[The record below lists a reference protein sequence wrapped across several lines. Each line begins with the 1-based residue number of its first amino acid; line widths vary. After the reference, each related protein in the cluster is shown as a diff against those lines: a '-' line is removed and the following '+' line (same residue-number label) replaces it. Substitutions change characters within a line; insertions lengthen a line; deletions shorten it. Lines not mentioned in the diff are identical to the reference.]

1 MSRAIAPALLRQI
14 NNLLDR
20 YTDLAIVPSREDSIL
35 LRGRLSFAAEHH
47 TTQQVS
53 DSFDLEIS
61 VPRSFPSDLPSV
73 RELAGRIPQ
82 SFHRLADG
90 ALCLGS
96 PLRLKAE
103 LAKAPN
109 LTDFV
114 ERCVIPYLF
123 GFSVSQSGGEL
134 PFKELNHGLPG
145 LLDDY
150 ELFLGTRNAEEVMGF
165 LLLLGFRKRVANK
178 RMCPCRNGLRFGRCH
193 SPKLNVLRQL
203 ATRRWYRGHA
213 TQMATMHA
221 RATVRK

>member
-20 YTDLAIVPSREDSIL
+20 YTDLAIVPSREDGIL
-35 LRGRLSFAAEHH
+35 LRGRLSFVVEHH

-53 DSFDLEIS
+53 DSFNLEIS
-61 VPRSFPSDLPSV
+61 VPRSFPSDVPSV

-123 GFSVSQSGGEL
+123 GFSVSQGGGEL
-134 PFKELNHGLPG
+134 PFGELNHGLTG

-150 ELFLGTRNAEEVMGF
+150 ELFLGTHNAEEVMGF
-165 LLLLGFRKRVANK
+165 LLLLGLRKRVANARK
-178 RMCPCRNGLRFGRCH
+178 CPCGSGLRFGRCH
-193 SPKLNVLRQL
+193 SPKLNSLRQI
-203 ATRRWYRGHA
+203 APRRWYHA
-213 TQMATMHA
+213 QASQIATMQEQA
-221 RATVRK
+221 PVTK